1 MGGKGGGA
9 LQGGRMWRQGLER
22 GWGSSGRPSVE
33 ARVSEWVGKGVGLF
47 REAECG
53 GKG

>member
-1 MGGKGGGA
+1 MSG
-9 LQGGRMWRQGLER
+9 WER
-22 GWGSSGRPSVE
+22 GRGSSGRPSVE
-33 ARVSEWVGKGVGLF
+33 ARVSEWVGEGEGLF